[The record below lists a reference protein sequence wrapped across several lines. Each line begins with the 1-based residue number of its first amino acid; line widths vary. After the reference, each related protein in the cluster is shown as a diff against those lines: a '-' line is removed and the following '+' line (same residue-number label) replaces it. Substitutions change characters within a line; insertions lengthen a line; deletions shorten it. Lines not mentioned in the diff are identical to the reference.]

1 MARTVL
7 QFNPQRVYIP
17 SSNTD
22 HELDFGSVLSSDDFN
37 GTILI
42 DNISAPVRFNMNG
55 AVDANFSG
63 VYTTTDKPIF
73 DARRSQNADPVLH
86 YYGASGT
93 SFQVTILNA

>member
-1 MARTVL
+1 MANTVL

-22 HELDFGSVLSSDDFN
+22 HTLDFSQLLGTDDFN

-42 DNISAPVRFNMNG
+42 DNISAPVRFNMNA

-63 VYTTTDKPIF
+63 VYTTTDKPVF
-73 DARRSQNADPVLH
+73 EARRVPSGDNSRH

-93 SFQVTILNA
+93 SFQVTVLNS